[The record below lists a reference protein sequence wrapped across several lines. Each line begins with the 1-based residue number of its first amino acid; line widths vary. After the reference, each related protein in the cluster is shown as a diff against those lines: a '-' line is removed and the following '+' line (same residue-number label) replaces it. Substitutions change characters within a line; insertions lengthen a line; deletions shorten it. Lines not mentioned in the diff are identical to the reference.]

1 MSFLDS
7 LENNLK
13 AMEGTEASGLDDR
26 MRRENER
33 QRAVASAPWARKL
46 RSAAYAQALMERASR
61 AGYKIRTKVNVLW
74 IGDTLRLEAR
84 GHRLELRPTPEGILA
99 VRLKHQEEVK
109 RELIDL
115 AGTPDALLEELDG
128 GPGAAKERGR
138 RVGSTRSRGSGVKQ
152 KHCATNT
159 HE

>member
-99 VRLKHQEEVK
+99 VRLKRQEEVK

-115 AGTPDALLEELDG
+115 AGTPDALLESWMAVL
-128 GPGAAKERGR
+128 AQQKKEDDA
-138 RVGSTRSRGSGVKQ
+138 SEAQ
-152 KHCATNT
+152 DLADL
-159 HE
+159 E